1 MSSVRSGDRN
11 STSRCSNSNV
21 RNDDAVPTIRTL
33 QRNLEATQQGATR
46 MFEHHFEIER
56 LVHETRLRQQEIARR
71 IAQEQFM
78 LGLSESM
85 SLENFLEE
93 PETDVY
99 LYPLY
104 PGFLNIALQSPNVV
118 RSGDRNSTSRS
129 SNSNVS
135 NDDAVPTI
143 RALQRNLEATQQ
155 RATRMFEHL
164 FEIERLVH
172 ESRLQ
177 QQEIA
182 SRIAQ
187 EPYMLGLSDVYYPHY
202 PGFLNFALQSPNG
215 RSFETA
221 SEIGEDDHDDDAMFV
236 DMLFVEGAVE

>member
-1 MSSVRSGDRN
+1 
-11 STSRCSNSNV
+11 
-21 RNDDAVPTIRTL
+21 
-33 QRNLEATQQGATR
+33 

-56 LVHETRLRQQEIARR
+56 LVHETRLQQQEIASR
-71 IAQEQFM
+71 IAQEPYM

-85 SLENFLEE
+85 ALENFLEE
-93 PETDVY
+93 PETDVYYPHFPGFLNIASDVY

-143 RALQRNLEATQQ
+143 RTLQRNLEATQQ
-155 RATRMFEHL
+155 GATRMFEHD

-172 ESRLQ
+172 EIRLQ
-177 QQEIA
+177 QEEIA

-187 EPYMLGLSDVYYPHY
+187 ERLSDVYYPRY

-221 SEIGEDDHDDDAMFV
+221 SEIGEDDHDDDDGAMFV
-236 DMLFVEGAVE
+236 KICCLSKEQLNEESECG